1 MKNFL
6 LLFVLCLLFN
16 NSKCG
21 PDIFKLTSQPESQ
34 TINPGGTVTLSCVAT
49 GRTGI
54 IAYSWYQLKSDF
66 NTPPQNT
73 DLISGAT
80 GAEYLVDAVDVDE
93 SGEGNLFQ
101 CKATYGDDIILSNVA
116 MVKYTL
122 EDKLSFTGDSYEN
135 IKSETGDDE
144 ADPSAFLWRLKCND
158 NVPDWSTA
166 IKNGEPYDVYWY
178 KGTETDRVEVKYTN
192 MWTYYTSG
200 STGSNSIT
208 LDIGGSK
215 YAEYTDLGQYDL
227 VIFNPQTSDG
237 GTYYCKAVSRGNG
250 NSVTLGST
258 ILDVKE
264 QNNDYDI
271 QSGVIAA
278 GYVVLAVDETGD
290 RKVTPNVGDKVLL
303 MCGGV
308 CRASDKWDI
317 QYKWRKGS
325 NSNSPEV
332 STSREHIVQTDSAG
346 SVEYRCE
353 IVNGASCGN
362 PDAEKVLFVVQ
373 TAEIDPLLQ
382 FTFST
387 SPPEYMWYDTSDNFK
402 SDEPF
407 EINCDGSVSSVTAT
421 FLKHVFKKGAQ
432 VSSTLPYTFESDI
445 KSARSGVYQCGLYND
460 PVKMTWYQKTT
471 NVIIASDPTS
481 SITPTS
487 KSVEDGTSA
496 TFTCTVGGYPIE
508 SVTIS
513 DPKSVRT
520 DCPQT
525 SGDITCSSIANTSK
539 YEITVSGFSSAK
551 NGDYTCTVQTR
562 WYKTDSTDMGKV
574 SSDKIT
580 LQYVKASTTEL
591 TASKTSVNKGDS
603 ITLTCVV
610 EGYPEPNRPTLK
622 KKGSSSP
629 IAWTSTCTGTNV
641 KKCLKTFSSPTYS
654 DSGEY
659 LCEGSNTIDGVSKT
673 SDDDVSLTIVGD
685 VEASLAQSPSG
696 TELDKDS
703 PVTYT
708 CKVEGNALPTKLTF
722 KKGNVAL
729 KSYDSSDSSSSHAD
743 VVKETYSLSY
753 THTISS
759 LTLEDSAVYMCEGE
773 NDNSGIKTDGDT
785 KTLTVVSDVIVT
797 LSASTDTPSFG
808 DTFTITCLTTG
819 GRKPESVEL
828 KHDSISIK
836 SYPTN
841 SGFCSSTDSFS
852 LKCTYTTTADYTSGG
867 KYECIGKNIVAN
879 NKEVTTTE
887 LIDVY
892 VSQTVEVSM
901 TPSSESEVPTGIGFT
916 ITCHVEGGG
925 QPHKVTLTTP
935 DSTVL
940 TWLGDSSSGG
950 TLTCIGTF
958 ELTCKHTISSPTYT
972 DEGDYRCDGY
982 NRLPGQTTD
991 KTKSATVSL
1000 VPINN
1005 VDVTL
1010 TKSTT
1015 EVAFGAS
1022 FLITCVADG
1031 GRIPFYLKLDLRRP
1045 DSSVVNDIVL
1055 YNKSSQSPASVT
1067 VSEELNT
1074 LTYIHSVTSSSYDH
1088 DGTYKCL
1095 SKNRA
1100 ASNNEQNDEKS
1111 ENIIVVKDVTSS
1123 ISDLGIVN
1131 KGSQLQIT
1139 CFAEGNRRPHEVA
1152 LKKSNLSVITWAS
1165 PASDCTVLPKSY
1177 YEFVCVYNMGIIDYS
1192 DGGIYMCVGKNKALG
1207 NKEVSSSVSATAKI
1221 SQSVLTVLNPN
1232 SETELSWGSDP
1243 LSITCYIE
1251 GGLQPHKATLEIPG
1265 GTTITWTRDSS
1276 SSTNNFNC
1284 NGDHEV
1290 TCVHEITSDSFDN
1303 TGKYNCT
1310 GFNML
1315 PESSAVKET
1324 KESVEVIVVKDVEA
1338 TLTSSST
1345 SDEVDFGSELTLT
1358 CKVEGGRTPFFLLVE
1373 FDDGS
1378 NVVKT
1383 IIKYEDTDQSNTDQS
1398 NKVTREKNSLE
1409 YVHTIGKVVYENN
1422 GSYKCTGKNKA
1433 FKNEEKTN
1441 KSIKNAVVVKDV
1453 EIAQINDFDTDFG
1466 SSFTFDFTLN
1476 GGRPPHLVSLKKGNQ
1491 VILDISMCTGT
1502 NEMTCSSTIGDSD
1515 VDFEYDG
1522 AYTVTA
1528 ENRAKTDALK
1538 TTTINFRVTVYKEVT
1553 ATISPSLN
1561 SELTYNEDTTI
1572 TCEVVGGLPPHQVD
1586 LILPKQDSMTWT
1598 KNGPVTDLT
1607 CSGEHELVC
1616 KYTFKSDYDSDGVYK
1631 CKGYNEV
1638 RKVTKVM
1645 ESSAV
1650 TLTTVRKT
1658 QVNVPEKP
1666 ISVLTNGEIKI
1677 DCIIVGKPLVDKSS
1691 VTWTHSTDLD
1701 LSEFVDTVK
1710 GNQDNFT
1717 LNSTL
1722 TMREPLTS
1730 YTGTFNC
1737 NVADGEKTISGA
1749 VEVFIANKEYL
1760 ESPTV
1765 SHTGGE
1771 FSEEGSRITVTCR
1784 VEGFPAPSA
1793 SLTYEKQDGTLP
1805 TLLNPESFDSKSTTL
1820 TEFVFSVTT
1829 TCDYAKYDFSCNAQT
1844 TISSQPFKSSTLITG
1859 PTTTGCENPLP
1870 VILGGGI
1877 GGGVVFIVIIA
1888 VVVFFILRRIK
1899 VNKDRSYTPKNGA
1912 EFPNPTFV
1920 ADPTYATV
1928 GDSNQVGATGGY
1940 SHLNRPAGETD
1951 EEGYSCIGQL
1961 KPGTANVH
1969 PTGEDAYATLDTT
1982 SNGMLGLRRQG
1993 SNETYAALNRPAPGK
2008 AKRGVISK
2016 YKPMSNKPKTFGMP
2030 PNKPATDDIE
2040 MGETSHGGQPDP
2052 TYATVNPQ
2060 TLKSKMKPS
2069 NYADVTLP
2077 DLPPEVPIYGNSS
2090 LIQRPIPSEYA
2101 DVTVA
2106 PPQTPYNMADR
2117 QRPILSEYADVTLPG
2132 PPEVLYSN
2140 MANRQDNTPEEDPVY
2155 AQVDLKNRTLPQR
2168 RVEEEEDLPPD
2179 VPVYGTIGQLTEPDI
2194 PDFEDEDPYA
2204 TVEFV
2209 PKSKRKPPRPKPKE
2223 NASEGVYATI
2233 TDIKENL

>member
-1111 ENIIVVKDVTSS
+1111 ENIIVVKDV
-1123 ISDLGIVN
+1123 
-1131 KGSQLQIT
+1131 
-1139 CFAEGNRRPHEVA
+1139 
-1152 LKKSNLSVITWAS
+1152 
-1165 PASDCTVLPKSY
+1165 
-1177 YEFVCVYNMGIIDYS
+1177 
-1192 DGGIYMCVGKNKALG
+1192 
-1207 NKEVSSSVSATAKI
+1207 
-1221 SQSVLTVLNPN
+1221 
-1232 SETELSWGSDP
+1232 
-1243 LSITCYIE
+1243 
-1251 GGLQPHKATLEIPG
+1251 
-1265 GTTITWTRDSS
+1265 
-1276 SSTNNFNC
+1276 
-1284 NGDHEV
+1284 
-1290 TCVHEITSDSFDN
+1290 
-1303 TGKYNCT
+1303 
-1310 GFNML
+1310 
-1315 PESSAVKET
+1315 
-1324 KESVEVIVVKDVEA
+1324 
-1338 TLTSSST
+1338 
-1345 SDEVDFGSELTLT
+1345 
-1358 CKVEGGRTPFFLLVE
+1358 
-1373 FDDGS
+1373 
-1378 NVVKT
+1378 
-1383 IIKYEDTDQSNTDQS
+1383 
-1398 NKVTREKNSLE
+1398 
-1409 YVHTIGKVVYENN
+1409 
-1422 GSYKCTGKNKA
+1422 
-1433 FKNEEKTN
+1433 
-1441 KSIKNAVVVKDV
+1441 